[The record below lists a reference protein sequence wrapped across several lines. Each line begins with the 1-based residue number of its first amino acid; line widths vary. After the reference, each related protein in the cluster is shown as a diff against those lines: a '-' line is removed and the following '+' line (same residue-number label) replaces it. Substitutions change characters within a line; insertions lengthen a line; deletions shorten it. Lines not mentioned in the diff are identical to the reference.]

1 MIDSSFYKLCN
12 IKQYRTILVAGI
24 LVIFPVFALATE
36 DLTANKY
43 KQIPAVRAE
52 IAPVIDGVL
61 DDPAWKQAFVIKD
74 LHQAR
79 PHEYT
84 KPNNRSEFYVIY
96 DKDAVYIGAHLW
108 DSEPD
113 KITANILKQ
122 GASVRND
129 DRITIVIDP
138 FNDKRSGYGFSLNS
152 NSVRRDGSYINPLS
166 LAG

>member
-1 MIDSSFYKLCN
+1 M
-12 IKQYRTILVAGI
+12 VAGI
-24 LVIFPVFALATE
+24 LVIFPVFSLAKE

-43 KQIPAVRAE
+43 KQIQAVRAE

-61 DDPAWKQAFVIKD
+61 DDPAWKQASVIKD

-113 KITANILKQ
+113 KITANILNK
-122 GASVRND
+122 
-129 DRITIVIDP
+129 
-138 FNDKRSGYGFSLNS
+138 
-152 NSVRRDGSYINPLS
+152 VRRCEMMIGLRLS
-166 LAG
+166 SILSTTSVVVTGFH